1 MKFLI
6 FVSFLFILPW
16 ICQAQFAISPN
27 ISVPTGALG
36 IVMKRSP
43 CLKLGVIEDFDN
55 KWRHRQMGSIT
66 YFIPRRDTFNIYSIS
81 STYSNNLIVTP
92 STQTFNLFV
101 DLFYGY
107 GIDYRIVQF
116 KDFKLYAGLSVFGGL
131 TLRDYSAGSYS
142 EFQGLVNIGASGR
155 TGLEYSFKKQA
166 VFIELS
172 RNYYFNNEKAIID
185 YNNIGAGIRFLIP

>member
-1 MKFLI
+1 MKYLI

-16 ICQAQFAISPN
+16 ISQAQFAISPN
-27 ISVPTGALG
+27 ISVSVPTGVLG

-43 CLKLGVIEDFDN
+43 CLKLEFIEDFVN
-55 KWRHRQMGSIT
+55 KWRRRHMGSIT

-81 STYSNNLIVTP
+81 ATYVTP

-107 GIDYRIVQF
+107 GIDYRIMQF
-116 KDFKLYAGLSVFGGL
+116 KDFKLYAGLGVLGGL
-131 TLRDYSAGSYS
+131 TIRDYRAGGYS
-142 EFQGLVNIGASGR
+142 EFQVLYNMGASGR
-155 TGLEYSFKKQA
+155 TGLEFSFKKQA

-172 RNYYFNNEKAIID
+172 RNYYFNSEKAIID